1 MCPGMSLVQ
10 LHAAFNGAAC
20 VGLMPSYK
28 HIAPPKQRPEHK
40 HIAPSGADPSHKH
53 IAPPE
58 QRLHEFSTRKTLK
71 RVRRSAKPF
80 QV

>member
-1 MCPGMSLVQ
+1 MFIASRFNKAWRSGGAQCALVCSLVQ

-28 HIAPPKQRPEHK
+28 HIAPP
-40 HIAPSGADPSHKH
+40 
-53 IAPPE
+53 E
-58 QRLHEFSTRKTLK
+58 QSLHEFSTRKTLK

-80 QV
+80 RFRTSLI